1 MTYRPAPL
9 QRLVVFYCG
18 DCETSKGIVNQLI
31 MDSGFVGVDA
41 GRLWM
46 AKELEAPG
54 RLNRAG
60 LIGIAQAKRL
70 LNQLANSV
78 QTESLA
84 SYISSQPGFLAGAS
98 ASPN

>member
-1 MTYRPAPL
+1 
-9 QRLVVFYCG
+9 
-18 DCETSKGIVNQLI
+18 

-41 GRLWM
+41 GQLRM

-54 RLNRAG
+54 RMNRAG

-70 LNQLANSV
+70 LNQLTNSV

-84 SYISSQPGFLAGAS
+84 SHISSQPAFVAGATAS
-98 ASPN
+98 AN